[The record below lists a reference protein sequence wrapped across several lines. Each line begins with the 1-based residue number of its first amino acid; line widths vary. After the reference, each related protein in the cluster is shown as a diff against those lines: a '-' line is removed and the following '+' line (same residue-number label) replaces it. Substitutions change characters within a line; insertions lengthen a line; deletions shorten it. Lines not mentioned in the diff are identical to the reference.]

1 MRVCGPW
8 KARRRLLIA
17 ETQAPTTGPHA
28 EDEHSKP
35 PVAPVYT
42 KQHTHC
48 VHHRSVRHIAA
59 SERRHHLCGHVSG
72 RRLAC
77 GSHGSACLCRKT
89 TRQHG
94 KKNKALGVFPRSGE
108 LLSPKGLSTA
118 CGRDMYVKDRWP
130 ALPMERILTRQHM
143 SYHHPRPPKG
153 TAVLISLIR
162 GVLVDAHS
170 KKRCPPPSVLSI
182 DRHLPA
188 LNPQLAAS
196 KTADDVHCSATYRV
210 PPWAIP
216 KGGPQVPSTNEKQ
229 YRNPLS

>member
-1 MRVCGPW
+1 MNTQSHPSHPFTQSNIHIVSIT
-8 KARRRLLIA
+8 AASDISRLLK
-17 ETQAPTTGPHA
+17 
-28 EDEHSKP
+28 EDIICVVMSLAGAWLAGLTAVPVSAGKP
-35 PVAPVYT
+35 QDNM
-42 KQHTHC
+42 K
-48 VHHRSVRHIAA
+48 
-59 SERRHHLCGHVSG
+59 
-72 RRLAC
+72 
-77 GSHGSACLCRKT
+77 
-89 TRQHG
+89 

-153 TAVLISLIR
+153 TAVLISLIL

-170 KKRCPPPSVLSI
+170 KNRCPPPSVLSI

-188 LNPQLAAS
+188 LGPQLAAS
-196 KTADDVHCSATYRV
+196 KTADDVHCSAAYRV
-210 PPWAIP
+210 WPWAIP

-229 YRNPLS
+229 HRNQLS